1 MDSFKQSITKGIT
14 ALNVKTNNFMEES
27 KCKTYIVTLQNEI
40 KELKNTIGN
49 QVYENW
55 VNGKEIGAGTEELLA
70 QIKAKT
76 EEIAAQEEK
85 MRQLQEE
92 ERQILGNNAPQKET
106 EDVIFCSQCGTKNAA
121 NYKFCCKCG
130 TPLK

>member
-40 KELKNTIGN
+40 KDLKTAIGN

-55 VNGKEIGAGTEELLA
+55 TNGQEPVAGTEELLA
-70 QIKAKT
+70 QIKAKV
-76 EEIAAQEEK
+76 EEIATQEEK
-85 MRQLQEE
+85 MRQLVEAE
-92 ERQILGNNAPQKET
+92 HQILGNSAPQQET
-106 EDVIFCSQCGTKNAA
+106 ENVIFCSQCGTKNAA